1 MFQLFT
7 KNIIIRSKKTYLISL
22 LCVFFMVP
30 FFSYS
35 SAQEPLKF
43 PEIIEQ
49 IESLQKDDL
58 LTAIKLASFYD
69 KDITQFNLE
78 ERIRFKRL
86 QAELYNNKTAFDL
99 AKVAAEEGLELTKK
113 LSHPSINMAK
123 LLNSRGYAIESEGY
137 YDLALQD
144 YIAALEIA
152 KSLDDRKV
160 VIETLTNLGAV
171 YYITE
176 KFQRS
181 IIVLNDALSQ
191 AQILNDNKMLG
202 LVYLELGALYS
213 YLKQE
218 DKVQEFNKKAYSHL
232 TKANEP
238 HKALMSLQ
246 NIAVTHAAHKEY
258 LLAIELYKDIIGKA
272 KKSGN
277 FSILSNSYS
286 EMAEAYLKKEP
297 SDPHT
302 AYHYILIAEKYA
314 KSVKEANY
322 ETLLLVN
329 KADILNHLERYQEAL
344 AIINRAE
351 KLVPVQ
357 AENIQT
363 YSILE
368 LLRIKSELYYAQG
381 LYEKAYNTQNE
392 RHTNTRNIN
401 SRNNLKALEG
411 IRIQYESKQE
421 ELQAK
426 ALKEK
431 QVAQSLA
438 LQKANEVYRNKT
450 FYIFIGVITVLALA
464 WFYIINLNN
473 QKKLLNSRETDHLTD
488 LPNRQTLLAL
498 GSAQF
503 NQVTK
508 NKADYSVLIIKV
520 DNFTNINQVKGYD
533 IGNSIL
539 IEISLIIT
547 NIIGENT
554 QCGRYS
560 SNEFIV
566 LLPNVNAQIAEDIA
580 YNIHSY
586 IYRKSWEKYGLKVIS
601 VSIGMSNNNSYLI
614 QSYESLVKQAGVLK
628 QKAVVSGGNMVCV

>member
-1 MFQLFT
+1 MFQLFV
-7 KNIIIRSKKTYLISL
+7 KNIIQQTQKICLISM
-22 LCVFFMVP
+22 LCVFFV
-30 FFSYS
+30 FSFYVYS
-35 SAQEPLKF
+35 EEQEPLKF
-43 PEIIEQ
+43 SEIIEQ
-49 IESLQKDDL
+49 IESLQKKDL

-69 KDITQFNLE
+69 KNLSQFRLE
-78 ERIRFKRL
+78 ERIHFKRL

-99 AKVAAEEGLELTKK
+99 AKFVAEEGLDLTKK
-113 LSHPSINMAK
+113 LSHPSINMAR
-123 LLNSRGYAIESEGY
+123 LLNLRGYAIESEGY
-137 YDLALQD
+137 YELALQD

-152 KSLDDRKV
+152 ESLDDRKA

-176 KFQRS
+176 KFERS
-181 IIVLNDALSQ
+181 IIVLNDALFQ
-191 AQILNDNKMLG
+191 AKALNDDKMLG

-213 YLKQE
+213 YLKQDE
-218 DKVQEFNKKAYSHL
+218 KVQEFNKKAHFHL

-246 NIAVTHAAHKEY
+246 NIAVTHAANEEY
-258 LLAIELYKDIIGKA
+258 LLAIELYKEIIGKA
-272 KKSGN
+272 KKVGN
-277 FSILSNSYS
+277 FSALSNTYS
-286 EMAEAYLKKEP
+286 EMAEAYLRKEP

-302 AYHYILIAEKYA
+302 AYHYIIIAEKYA

-322 ETLLLVN
+322 EALLLVN

-344 AIINRAE
+344 VIIDKAE
-351 KLVPVQ
+351 KLIPDQ
-357 AENIQT
+357 AKNIQT
-363 YSILE
+363 YSTLE
-368 LLRIKSELYYAQG
+368 LLRIKAELYYAQG
-381 LYEKAYNTQNE
+381 LYEKAYQTQNN
-392 RHTNTRNIN
+392 RHKNTRKIN
-401 SRNNLKALEG
+401 SRNNLQALEA
-411 IRIQYESKQE
+411 IRIQYENKQD

-438 LQKANEVYRNKT
+438 LQETSKSYRNKT
-450 FYIFIGVITVLALA
+450 FYIFIGVLTVLALA
-464 WFYIINLNN
+464 WFYVVNLNN

-508 NKADYSVLIIKV
+508 NKNDYSVLIIKV

-533 IGNSIL
+533 TGNSIL

-554 QCGRYS
+554 LCGRYS

-580 YNIHSY
+580 HKIHSY

-601 VSIGMSNNNSYLI
+601 VSIGMSNNNSHLFR
-614 QSYESLVKQAGVLK
+614 SYESLVKHASVLK